1 MKVMLLHRTWILT
14 TSLAALHC
22 CVADPKIGDCNMT
35 QFIAGGFKC
44 QRKMVSDLK
53 HKANANC
60 SVEYQYQISCLVNHL
75 KTYLTGLFA
84 GFVPAVTS
92 LIKLLLYHCGDLKVD
107 PALIDQFLLNQIQC
121 KGSVFTK
128 AVECWN
134 DFRIRLNRD
143 NTDPKLC
150 SDYAVAKECVTR
162 EAKTGCAIG
171 QYINRDLFNPFC
183 TYNADPPL
191 NSSEPSV
198 FIGSCTTQ
206 TFALSAYSCQREMIT
221 NLAKANSPTC
231 R

>member
-1 MKVMLLHRTWILT
+1 MKVMLLHRTLILT

-60 SVEYQYQISCLVNHL
+60 SVEYQYQTSCLVNHL
-75 KTYLTGLFA
+75 KTCLTGLFA
-84 GFVPAVTS
+84 GFVRAVTS

-128 AVECWN
+128 TVECWN

-150 SDYAVAKECVTR
+150 RYKSNFHA
-162 EAKTGCAIG
+162 GG
-171 QYINRDLFNPFC
+171 L
-183 TYNADPPL
+183 
-191 NSSEPSV
+191 
-198 FIGSCTTQ
+198 
-206 TFALSAYSCQREMIT
+206 
-221 NLAKANSPTC
+221 
-231 R
+231 